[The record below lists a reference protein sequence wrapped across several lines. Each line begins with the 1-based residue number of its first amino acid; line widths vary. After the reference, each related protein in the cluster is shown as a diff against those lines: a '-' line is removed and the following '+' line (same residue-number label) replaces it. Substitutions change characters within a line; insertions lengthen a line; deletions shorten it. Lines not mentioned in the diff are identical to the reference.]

1 MGRMELWV
9 RRGKAVLNLNS
20 ETTGKKA
27 KKETIMHQETVPS
40 VHGLVEATVQPR
52 QGQ

>member
-1 MGRMELWV
+1 MGQKRKISTKPED
-9 RRGKAVLNLNS
+9 GK
-20 ETTGKKA
+20 TTGKKA

-40 VHGLVEATVQPR
+40 IHGLAEAAVQPR